1 MTNISEP
8 SKFLINLTKFQTV
21 LTRRLDSA
29 LGGLGLNE
37 FVVLYELTQAKGSLR
52 RIDLAEKIGLTASG
66 ITRMLLPMEKIGL
79 IKREANENDARS
91 SLVVITT
98 SGTRM
103 FEEGLDRMEIF
114 CDDNFLKND
123 QNKFLEIIGSIEF
136 FTNVIR
142 IK

>member
-1 MTNISEP
+1 MTNISE
-8 SKFLINLTKFQTV
+8 LTKFQTV

-37 FVVLYELTQAKGSLR
+37 FVVLYELTQAKCSLR